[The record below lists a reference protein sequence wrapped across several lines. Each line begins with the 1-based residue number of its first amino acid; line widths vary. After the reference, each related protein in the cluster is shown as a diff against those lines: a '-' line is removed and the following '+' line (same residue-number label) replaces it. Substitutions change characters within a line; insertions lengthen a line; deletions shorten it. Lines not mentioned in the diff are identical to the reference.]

1 MGVIQVDSS
10 SVFNNSQNDVLRM
23 GRIHSKEFLELLART
38 LKLNQDH
45 VFKQVLLDIEIL
57 YLLEDFNDS
66 FIGKF
71 ENEYYVIHCHK
82 DSGRPSFIMP
92 YLLPVIVDSEDK
104 QLNISSGQHY
114 HLQKFFEDFLHGEQ
128 GYSKYFILD
137 EDYSDLFRMV
147 RGAMGS
153 CMCRYFCEDLVKN
166 YLGYSVHYE
175 FNEVRFKE
183 YHKIVNDFNFNT
195 LYAETGL
202 FETDLPKLED
212 LEFSSYRFSTELG
225 KCFELMK
232 ECLIAEVKQ
241 EEEEGNNFFKA
252 MREFRSYYN
261 SIDFVSCIG
270 DYADE
275 RFEIIEQNE
284 LEEIKERIQRT
295 INKSSGPSFICGTE
309 TFDADEEFEK
319 FYSEV
324 YLDSLKEN
332 FV

>member
-1 MGVIQVDSS
+1 MGSS
-10 SVFNNSQNDVLRM
+10 SVFNNNQNAVLRM
-23 GRIHSKEFLELLART
+23 GRIHSKEFLELLDRT
-38 LKLNQDH
+38 LKLNQDYI
-45 VFKQVLLDIEIL
+45 FKEVLLEIDIL
-57 YLLEDFNDS
+57 YLMEDFNDS
-66 FIGKF
+66 FIGMF
-71 ENEYYVIHCHK
+71 ENDYYVVHYHK
-82 DSGRPSFIMP
+82 DSRKPSFIMP
-92 YLLPVIVDSEDK
+92 YLLPMTVDSGDK
-104 QLNISSGQHY
+104 QLNVISSQHD
-114 HLQKFFEDFLHGEQ
+114 HLQKFFESFIKGEN

-147 RGAMGS
+147 RSAMGS
-153 CMCRYFCEDLVKN
+153 CRCRYFCEDLVKS
-166 YLGYSVHYE
+166 YLGHSVHYE

-183 YHKIVNDFNFNT
+183 YHEIVNDFNFNT
-195 LYAETGL
+195 LYGDLGL
-202 FETDLPKLED
+202 TKSDLPKLED

-225 KCFELMK
+225 RCFELMK
-232 ECLIAEVKQ
+232 ECLVYDSEEG
-241 EEEEGNNFFKA
+241 EEENFFTAIK
-252 MREFRSYYN
+252 EFRSYYN
-261 SIDFVSCIG
+261 HIDFPSCIG

-295 INKSSGPSFICGTE
+295 INKSSGPRFICGTE